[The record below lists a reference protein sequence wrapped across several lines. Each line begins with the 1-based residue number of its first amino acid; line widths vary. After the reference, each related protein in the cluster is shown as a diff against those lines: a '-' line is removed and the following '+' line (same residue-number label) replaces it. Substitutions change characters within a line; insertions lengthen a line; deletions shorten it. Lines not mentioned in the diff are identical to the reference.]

1 VNPLF
6 QREDQK
12 TLDKEADC
20 KHEVNKICVQ
30 GEEDRLS
37 LAMKIEIVKLELE
50 KEKLVTKRV
59 EMAGGICPRRTMIE
73 MALPYATF
81 FVQYLFFNYMLP
93 PSNEQTIEEI

>member
-1 VNPLF
+1 
-6 QREDQK
+6 
-12 TLDKEADC
+12 LDKEADH

-50 KEKLVTKRV
+50 KEKLVTKQV